1 MHRFTVHWTSGL
13 VLGAALGLTACSTA
27 IPTGEEAG
35 GFEVQTSAASLSGTF
50 AMEDSV
56 VTFSS
61 TEVAANEFDVVVE
74 VNGMTLTALVDR
86 GGQVAEVDGF
96 ASGTPT
102 GVERAKGA
110 DTQIVDPDRA
120 ALDAFVRA
128 LAGEVDTDEFAAAAV
143 LYRVASNW
151 SQTPDTMPLQRQVTG
166 SENRDF
172 VSICGNF
179 GQFLE
184 ATHDDNNCTFFQPT
198 CTSIAQVGNRA
209 SPTFSFINGQWVTTV
224 PNHLP
229 RVVQTGD
236 CYGNCGASCPGNNP
250 QTLTLDCLDHDQC
263 VRNGHS
269 IASFFC
275 NDEFASASDDEF
287 FAPSCSGT

>member
-1 MHRFTVHWTSGL
+1 MIRLTTMRTSGI

-27 IPTGEEAG
+27 MPSSQD
-35 GFEVQTSAASLSGTF
+35 GFEVQTSASSVSGTF
-50 AMEDSV
+50 AVDDSV
-56 VTFSS
+56 VSFSS
-61 TEVAANEFDVVVE
+61 TEVTANEFDVVVE
-74 VNGMTLTALVDR
+74 LNGMTLTAIVNR
-86 GGQVAEVDGF
+86 AGQVAEVDGF
-96 ASGTPT
+96 AAGGS
-102 GVERAKGA
+102 VAERPKGA
-110 DTQIVDPDRA
+110 ETQIIDPDRA

-128 LAGEVDTDEFAAAAV
+128 LADEIDTDEFAAGAV

-151 SQTPDTMPLQRQVTG
+151 SQTPDTMPLQRQVAG

-184 ATHDDNNCTFFQPT
+184 ATHDDNNCGFFDPA
-198 CTSIAQVGNRA
+198 CTSIAQVGNRI
-209 SPTFSFINGQWVTTV
+209 SPTHSLINGQWVTTT

-250 QTLTLDCLDHDQC
+250 QTLTLDCHDHDQC
-263 VRNGHS
+263 VRNGHF
-269 IASFFC
+269 IASIFC

-287 FAPSCSGT
+287 FAPRCTGT